1 MDLLRSAGGARARLL
16 IVAVDDP
23 DKTVEIV
30 ETARAVFPNLAILA
44 RAWDRRHAYQRVR
57 SGADEVEREVFE
69 GGLAVGRRAL
79 QRLSFSE
86 RRATRAANL
95 FREQDV
101 ALFNRLAP
109 DPRPAR
115 DHGPAAARRDGADA
129 PRGRGAAARSRG
141 PRRTAQPLKGRR
153 MISTRRFCA
162 RPASVSLEAM
172 G

>member
-1 MDLLRSAGGARARLL
+1 MRSAGGARARLL

-79 QRLSFSE
+79 QR
-86 RRATRAANL
+86 
-95 FREQDV
+95 
-101 ALFNRLAP
+101 
-109 DPRPAR
+109 
-115 DHGPAAARRDGADA
+115 
-129 PRGRGAAARSRG
+129 
-141 PRRTAQPLKGRR
+141 
-153 MISTRRFCA
+153 
-162 RPASVSLEAM
+162 
-172 G
+172 